1 MSPKRMMKP
10 AVPAGLILRRLAR
23 SGGRASIPGF
33 SAEAGGDSLQAF
45 GKRRAAMGNAASESL
60 LAGGCH
66 CGKVR
71 YEAHGRTFHP
81 TICHCVDC
89 RRVVGAP
96 CVAWFSV
103 ERHGFRI
110 VAGEMRRYASS
121 ARAERGF
128 CADCGTSLTFQAHDL
143 PGEIDVTT
151 ASLDNPERVP
161 PADHT
166 RTARRLGWMRFAD
179 GLPAYP
185 GTRAKGA
192 TRVHGGG

>member
-1 MSPKRMMKP
+1 M
-10 AVPAGLILRRLAR
+10 
-23 SGGRASIPGF
+23 
-33 SAEAGGDSLQAF
+33 EDT
-45 GKRRAAMGNAASESL
+45 ASESL

-71 YEAHGRTFHP
+71 YEARGRTFNP
-81 TICHCVDC
+81 TICHCADC
-89 RRVVGAP
+89 RRVAGAP

-103 ERHGFRI
+103 ERDGFRV
-110 VAGEMRRYASS
+110 VAGEMRLYASS
-121 ARAERGF
+121 APAERGF

-151 ASLDNPERVP
+151 ASLDEPGRVP

-166 RTARRLGWMRFAD
+166 RTARRLPWMRFAD

-185 GTRAKGA
+185 RTREEGLAGA
-192 TRVHGGG
+192 GGSGQE